1 MSLQTWKN
9 SSGCKWLLFWIS
21 TTARFATT
29 LQFLIQALFAFLL
42 ETTENMHEIVWGLHN
57 IPFIGSRGRH
67 TSPGPQT
74 HHPADTYL
82 WGVSQLALGVCA
94 KLLLTT
100 RSFWKVVE
108 EGKEQTDA
116 YGCHAINAQYNV
128 RTARLAVLQCTS
140 CLRTTHRVGHE
151 FAETLPA
158 ASIGGTHGDPILHV
172 RIYTPLS
179 GLVKNSSSGAI
190 RLQHEIRLRGAS
202 RLRGIRLRNSSSGSN
217 PSSEENSPWGSES
230 DFG

>member
-1 MSLQTWKN
+1 M
-9 SSGCKWLLFWIS
+9 
-21 TTARFATT
+21 
-29 LQFLIQALFAFLL
+29 
-42 ETTENMHEIVWGLHN
+42 VWGLRN

-67 TSPGPQT
+67 TSPSPQT
-74 HHPADTYL
+74 QHPADSYL
-82 WGVSQLALGVCA
+82 WGVSQLATISYIYILYFKALGVCA

-100 RSFWKVVE
+100 RSFWNVVE
-108 EGKEQTDA
+108 DGKEQTDA
-116 YGCHAINAQYNV
+116 YGCHEINAQYNV
-128 RTARLAVLQCTS
+128 HTVRLAVLQCTS

-190 RLQHEIRLRGAS
+190 RLQQE
-202 RLRGIRLRNSSSGSN
+202 IRLRNSSSGSN
-217 PSSEENSPWGSES
+217 PSSEDNSPWGSES
-230 DFG
+230 DFR